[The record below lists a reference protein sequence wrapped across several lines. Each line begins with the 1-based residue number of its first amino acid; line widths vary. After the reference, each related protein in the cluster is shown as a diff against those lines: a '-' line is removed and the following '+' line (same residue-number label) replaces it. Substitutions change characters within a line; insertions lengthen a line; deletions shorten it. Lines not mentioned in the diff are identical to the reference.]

1 MGFIGDAISGT
12 INMAA
17 VNATNQANK
26 EIQADVNATNR
37 DIANQTNEYNYHIAQ
52 MSNEY
57 NQQMLERQIQQEW
70 EMWNAQNEYNS
81 ASSQRQ
87 RLEEAGLNPYLM
99 MDGGSAGTAS
109 AMTSPSAQPAVVP
122 QMQTGAP
129 MQASQMQAPQ
139 MGSLS
144 SLGQIGEEVISILSA
159 KRDLENKDL
168 LNDQLR
174 IENQY
179 RAQKLWS
186 EIQKNYSSGRRDD
199 SETVLNHSET
209 VLNQIRQNW
218 MDKQFN
224 QDYESKKLDMF
235 LKDAEI
241 YGRRIANAQQ
251 MEVLKTLPQKL
262 RNEVAEQTARIGL
275 LYEQKRLTKQQVET
289 EVEKTLNEGYKA
301 LLSGNELMNQ
311 GEMFDLQKKKLR
323 AEILKTIYSTGP
335 EGPLGLAQMWRHS
348 WIGDHTGSNRSDDND
363 WIFQRGNYAQ

>member
-1 MGFIGDAISGT
+1 MSFVGSAISS
-12 INMAA
+12 AA
-17 VNATNQANK
+17 SAATTNATNQANK
-26 EIQADVNATNR
+26 EMTESVNQANR
-37 DIANQTNEYNYHIAQ
+37 DIAHETNEYNYHIAQ

-129 MQASQMQAPQ
+129 MQAATMQAPD
-139 MGSLS
+139 MSALS
-144 SLGQIGEEVISILSA
+144 GLGAIGEEVISILSA

-168 LNDQLR
+168 QNDQLR

-186 EIQKNYSSGRRDD
+186 EILKNYSSGRRDD
-199 SETVLNHSET
+199 SETALNK
-209 VLNQIRQNW
+209 IRQNW
-218 MDKQFN
+218 LDKQFN

-262 RNEVAEQTARIGL
+262 RNEVVEQTARIGL

-289 EVEKTLNEGYKA
+289 EVNKTLDTWYKA
-301 LLSGNELMNQ
+301 VLSGGEVMNQ

-323 AEILKTIYSTGP
+323 SEILDSIYNLGP
-335 EGPLGLAQMWRHS
+335 TDALGIMRGVHQIS
-348 WIGDHTGSNRSDDND
+348 GDKRSDVDYIMN
-363 WIFQRGNYAQ
+363 GNYAQ